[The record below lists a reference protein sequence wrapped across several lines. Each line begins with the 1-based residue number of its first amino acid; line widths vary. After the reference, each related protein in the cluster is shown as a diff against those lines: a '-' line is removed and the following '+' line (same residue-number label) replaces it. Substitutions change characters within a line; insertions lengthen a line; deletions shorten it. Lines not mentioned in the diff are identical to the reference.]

1 MKSKSREILNE
12 KLKKC
17 GELYSST
24 IIDGIIK
31 INPDLDLDL
40 IKLIKDLLVVGYTDG
55 SRAVLDMIEKV
66 IPSKRDILIKELN
79 KY

>member
-31 INPDLDLDL
+31 INPDLDPDL

-55 SRAVLDMIEKV
+55 SGAVSRHDRK
-66 IPSKRDILIKELN
+66 SNTFQKEIS
-79 KY
+79 

>member
-24 IIDGIIK
+24 IIEGIIK
-31 INPDLDLDL
+31 INPDLDPNL

-55 SRAVLDMIEKV
+55 SGGSSRHDRK
-66 IPSKRDILIKELN
+66 SNTFKKRYPN
-79 KY
+79 